1 MQLKRK
7 HLLQLLKVDH
17 RFLRRHRVLL
27 DARIS
32 IKTLLCFNNDLA
44 VKLRCKVFLE
54 KQSLF
59 LEYQNV
65 QNTLKAKKRV
75 LSIIKRQCDLYKNQ
89 VRLLNDQSTEL
100 RAKTTRK
107 TSALKSLPVGAF
119 NATQRLQLA
128 MEKRLFKQ

>member
-59 LEYQNV
+59 LEYQNG
-65 QNTLKAKKRV
+65 QNTLKAKKR
-75 LSIIKRQCDLYKNQ
+75 LSIIYYHEAP
-89 VRLLNDQSTEL
+89 VRSLQKPSEITQHQSTEL
-100 RAKTTRK
+100 RAKPIG
-107 TSALKSLPVGAF
+107 S
-119 NATQRLQLA
+119 
-128 MEKRLFKQ
+128 

>member
-17 RFLRRHRVLL
+17 RFLKRHRVLV
-27 DARIS
+27 DTRIS
-32 IKTLLCFNNDLA
+32 IKTLLCFNDDLA

-65 QNTLKAKKRV
+65 QNTLKEKKREI
-75 LSIIKRQCDLYKNQ
+75 SIMKSQCDLYKNQ

-107 TSALKSLPVGAF
+107 TYALKSLPVGAF

-128 MEKRLFKQ
+128 MAKRLFKQ